1 MNLRELLEQIPCD
14 KRLHALI
21 GVVYASI
28 LLLLSLPMLYV
39 AVSLVI
45 IAYGIE
51 FYQLHTKSGQF
62 EHWDA
67 IAVIIGGLLVMIPN
81 I

>member
-1 MNLRELLEQIPCD
+1 VNLRLPEQIPCD
-14 KRLHALI
+14 KRLHALM
-21 GVVYASI
+21 GVVATSI
-28 LLLLSLPMLYV
+28 MLLVQLPMLV
-39 AVSLVI
+39 ALVLLVI

-51 FYQLHTKSGQF
+51 FYQLYTKSGQF